1 MRILITND
9 DGINAPALKELA
21 KWAKKHG
28 EVTVVAPKIEQS
40 GKSHGIEIIKA
51 MEILPVDLVEGVEAY
66 SVDSTPADCVRYG
79 IIGLKRDY
87 DLVISGINRGFNLGK
102 DIVYSGTVGA
112 VYESAGLGFKSVAL
126 STAPHSLDVALQNLD
141 NVYDFFVQNKLFE
154 HNIIYNVNLPD
165 CAPKGIMIT
174 RTGAGYYSDDFDMV
188 GDKMYL
194 QVGRMIWNDTNNM
207 ELDTDAA
214 MHGYISVTPLS
225 SERTRLEVFDLLK
238 KLNDVK

>member
-1 MRILITND
+1 VRILITND

-51 MEILPVDLVEGVEAY
+51 MEIQPVDLVEGVEAY

-126 STAPHSLDVALQNLD
+126 STAPHSLDLAIQQLD
-141 NVYDFFVQNKLFE
+141 NVFDFFGNFE
-154 HNIIYNVNLPD
+154 HLFCSPAKKVFIFSVKSNIMNINCCSEGKFWKILLRCRFQEKCCYFVVCLHCLGLYFFMERFLCLLSQYILKTIQNL
-165 CAPKGIMIT
+165 
-174 RTGAGYYSDDFDMV
+174 
-188 GDKMYL
+188 
-194 QVGRMIWNDTNNM
+194 
-207 ELDTDAA
+207 
-214 MHGYISVTPLS
+214 
-225 SERTRLEVFDLLK
+225 
-238 KLNDVK
+238 

>member
-126 STAPHSLDVALQNLD
+126 STAPHSLEVALQNLD

-214 MHGYISVTPLS
+214 MHVYISVTPLS
-225 SERTRLEVFDLLK
+225 SERTRLEVFETLK
-238 KLNDVK
+238 KMNDVK

>member
-40 GKSHGIEIIKA
+40 GKSHGREIIKA

-126 STAPHSLDVALQNLD
+126 STAPHSLEIALQNLD
-141 NVYDFFVQNKLFE
+141 NVYDFFVHNKLFE

-225 SERTRLEVFDLLK
+225 NERTRLEVFDLLK

>member
-51 MEILPVDLVEGVEAY
+51 MEIHRVDLVEGVEAY

-79 IIGLKRDY
+79 IIGLKREY

-126 STAPHSLDVALQNLD
+126 STAPNSLEIALQNLD

-165 CAPKGIMIT
+165 CAPKGIKIT

-188 GDKMYL
+188 GDKLYL

-214 MHGYISVTPLS
+214 MHGYISITPLS
-225 SERTRLEVFDLLK
+225 SEKTRLEVFDLLK